1 MEIKEKYIAEYSQTG
16 HPQYP
21 EDTWAFERAINNVD
35 ELFQYMKDLHKKD
48 AYSFNNFPLNGSCGM
63 NCFSFSVEKWVE
75 VKGERYI
82 NPKREKAEKPEYF
95 DEAAKMYKAFCDR
108 MRTTLPNLRKARDRK
123 EKEKRERAM
132 LAELQGKYG
141 A

>member
-1 MEIKEKYIAEYSQTG
+1 MEIKQKFIAKYSQTG

-21 EDTWAFERAINNVD
+21 EDTWNSERAINNVD
-35 ELFQYMKDLHKKD
+35 ELFQYMKDLHKRD
-48 AYSFNNFPLNGSCGM
+48 AYSFNDFPLNGSCGM
-63 NCFSFSVEKWVE
+63 NCFSFSVEKWIE

-82 NPKREKAEKPEYF
+82 NPKREKVDKPEYF

-108 MRTTLPNLRKARDRK
+108 MKTTLPNLRKARDRRQ
-123 EKEKRERAM
+123 KEKREIAK
-132 LAELQGKYG
+132 LAELQAKYG